1 MDPSTTSSLVN
12 DYPEIA
18 AIVVLIVGFFL
29 AKLVQKQT
37 GRLLAVLD
45 RLVSRYAT
53 NETTVVSP
61 EIARIGQS
69 AAYWLISL
77 LTVLVALRI
86 LGAGELSSWLDDT
99 LQFVPRIIVG
109 IVIIGIGHLL
119 GVFARFIL
127 SQLSND
133 LDPESPSLRI
143 VHGLIVVIAIVL
155 GLQQML
161 IDITFITQ
169 LLLITLFV
177 VAGGLSLSFALG
189 AKFYVANVIA
199 QSETDRI
206 NIGDRIRIDDVEG
219 EVVEKTATSVRVNC
233 EDGIVSIPCLRFIQT
248 TVTQLRE
255 ADDDK

>member
-1 MDPSTTSSLVN
+1 MDSSTTSSLVN

-199 QSETDRI
+199 
-206 NIGDRIRIDDVEG
+206 RIRIDDVEG

>member
-1 MDPSTTSSLVN
+1 MDASTPSSLVSN
-12 DYPEIA
+12 YPEA
-18 AIVVLIVGFFL
+18 TAVLVLIAGFLL
-29 AKLVQKQT
+29 ARLVQKQA

-45 RLVSRYAT
+45 RLVSRYST

-61 EIARIGQS
+61 ELARLGGS
-69 AAYWLISL
+69 AVYWLIAL

-86 LGAGELSSWLDDT
+86 LGDGELSSWLDET
-99 LQFVPRIIVG
+99 LLFVPRIIVG

-127 SQLSND
+127 SQFSDN

-155 GLQQML
+155 GLQHML
-161 IDITFITQ
+161 INITFITQ
-169 LLLITLFV
+169 LLLIVLFV

-206 NIGDRIRIDDVEG
+206 NIGDRIRVDDIEG
-219 EVVEKTATSVRVNC
+219 EVVEKTATSVRVDC
-233 EDGIVSIPCLRFIQT
+233 KDGIVSIPCLRFIQT

-255 ADDDK
+255 VDNDE